1 MRVEGQLKGSG
12 SPRDPQPSRGLGDP
26 SNFERSAGRF
36 AVARDPASV
45 RRRIEAM
52 EQLLERAVGVPGT
65 RMRVGLDSILGL
77 VPVVGDVVTAAMGA
91 WLIWEARN
99 LGMSKFH
106 LTRMA
111 GNVGFDT
118 LVGAIP
124 FAGDLFDFIFKSNS
138 RNLRIVKRW
147 LDKHH
152 PETRLIEGEV
162 VARREV

>member
-1 MRVEGQLKGSG
+1 MMRVEEPETG
-12 SPRDPQPSRGLGDP
+12 RMTD
-26 SNFERSAGRF
+26 RSALG
-36 AVARDPASV
+36 RDPASV

-52 EQLLERAVGVPGT
+52 ELLLERAATIPGT
-65 RMRVGLDSILGL
+65 KMQIGLDSILGL
-77 VPVVGDVVTAAMGA
+77 IPVVGDVITAAMGA
-91 WLIWEARN
+91 WLIWEGRN

-106 LTRMA
+106 LARMA

-124 FAGDLFDFIFKSNS
+124 LAGDLFDFVFKSNS

-152 PETRLIEGEV
+152 PETKLIEGEV
-162 VARREV
+162 VARREI